1 MMSSTGRLWVV
12 IGSREGCER
21 RPGWDWRRPGWE
33 WRRPGWERRRPRWE
47 WTRPPLHPLVP
58 LSSLTLVAV
67 IWLFDKA
74 AVRTSR
80 TIFSSL
86 LSLSRKLHRQ
96 SYATA
101 RLRPCGVATSFA
113 HCTSYEYN
121 LSRVAYDSSAFRKAR
136 TTTNTTPKSRRHAKI
151 KPKNHM
157 TPRLPGCGR
166 RHLLYSNRR
175 RLQDCK
181 HRSGARKWGPER
193 APAFATYLPS
203 HLLQKTFGI
212 LNEIFLE
219 HVLLLE
225 IGLLRG
231 RQSLQLTH
239 SSKHVLNFA
248 GGVFC
253 CRARHGDY
261 LASLYKLCGLR
272 LPNLLL
278 QPFRLLKWGPERATA
293 SATDLS
299 SHLFQ

>member
-1 MMSSTGRLWVV
+1 MSLQDQQRLCPSWH
-12 IGSREGCER
+12 CH
-21 RPGWDWRRPGWE
+21 
-33 WRRPGWERRRPRWE
+33 
-47 WTRPPLHPLVP
+47 TRPPPPSHRDR
-58 LSSLTLVAV
+58 SQ
-67 IWLFDKA
+67 A
-74 AVRTSR
+74 AHRSWDRRQWQYKQVET
-80 TIFSSL
+80 FFL
-86 LSLSRKLHRQ
+86 KLHRQ

-203 HLLQKTFGI
+203 HLLHK
-212 LNEIFLE
+212 
-219 HVLLLE
+219 
-225 IGLLRG
+225 
-231 RQSLQLTH
+231 
-239 SSKHVLNFA
+239 K
-248 GGVFC
+248 
-253 CRARHGDY
+253 Y
-261 LASLYKLCGLR
+261 
-272 LPNLLL
+272 
-278 QPFRLLKWGPERATA
+278 
-293 SATDLS
+293 
-299 SHLFQ
+299 